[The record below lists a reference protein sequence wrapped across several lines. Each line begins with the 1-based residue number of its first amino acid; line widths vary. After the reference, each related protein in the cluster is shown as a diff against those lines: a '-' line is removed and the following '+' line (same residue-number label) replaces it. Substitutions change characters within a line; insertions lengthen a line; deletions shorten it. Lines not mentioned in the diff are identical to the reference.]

1 MRFQFSLRT
10 MFLAVFVVAAL
21 LAFFTPVARINSAT
35 CARITPGMT
44 VEQACEIVGAPPGL
58 YDGVVGFSSD
68 APDRMG
74 YIYLSWVG
82 LRGEILVDLDDSGRV
97 SQATFY
103 SIRRIDWLP
112 LPPILVWER
121 WTRVKYL
128 GLPVTTRTIL
138 FFVLTATTTFV
149 VGLYVVQR
157 AAPNATAR
165 HGVIGL
171 VLGPIFAVAMFSEEF
186 VSNLPVTALA
196 MCGPILGAF
205 IGIFVGL
212 VSNWVSRWTERRF
225 GKMEVTGPAT
235 VNS

>member
-1 MRFQFSLRT
+1 MRLQFSLRT
-10 MFLAVFVVAAL
+10 LFLAVFVVAAL
-21 LAFFTPVARINSAT
+21 LAFFTPVARIDPAT
-35 CARITPGMT
+35 CARIAPGMT
-44 VEQACEIVGAPPGL
+44 VEQASEIVGAPPGL

-82 LRGEILVDLDDSGRV
+82 LGGEILVDLDDSGRV
-97 SQATFY
+97 SQAAFY
-103 SIRRIDWLP
+103 STRTIGWF
-112 LPPILVWER
+112 PPVLVWER

-149 VGLYVVQR
+149 VGQYVVQR

-165 HGVIGL
+165 HGVFGL

-186 VSNLPVTALA
+186 VSSLPLTALT
-196 MCGPILGAF
+196 MSSPILGALT
-205 IGIFVGL
+205 GIFVGL
-212 VSNWVSRWTERRF
+212 VRNWPRSWTGRKS
-225 GKMEVTGPAT
+225 GKKELIGPVTVT
-235 VNS
+235 

>member
-1 MRFQFSLRT
+1 MRLQFSLRT

-21 LAFFTPVARINSAT
+21 LAFFTPIARINSAT
-35 CARITPGMT
+35 CARIAPGMT
-44 VEQACEIVGAPPGL
+44 VDQACEIVGAPPGS

-74 YIYLSWVG
+74 YNYLSWVG

-97 SQATFY
+97 SQASFY
-103 SIRRIDWLP
+103 SIRRVEWLP
-112 LPPILVWER
+112 VPPILVWER

-128 GLPVTTRTIL
+128 GLPVTTRTVL

-149 VGLYVVQR
+149 VGQFVVQR

-171 VLGPIFAVAMFSEEF
+171 FLGVVFAVAMFSEEF
-186 VSNLPVTALA
+186 VSSLPVTALA
-196 MCGPILGAF
+196 LSGPILGAF
-205 IGIFVGL
+205 TGIFIGL
-212 VSNWVSRWTERRF
+212 VRNGLSTWAGRRF
-225 GKMEVTGPAT
+225 AKRSSLVP
-235 VNS
+235 